1 MKHAFRRSLVVV
13 LVIVALLVA
22 ARLALPYVVK
32 DYLNRKMDRMGD
44 YHGQIADIDIHLWR
58 GAYSIDGLRID
69 KVTGKVPVPFFA
81 AATTDIA
88 LSWRALSHG
97 TVRGRVEFDQASLNF
112 VDGEGKATGQS
123 GQGVDW
129 RQKLEM
135 LLPIRLDEVRVRRSQ
150 VTFHNF
156 VSKPK
161 VDLKMTDVDA
171 TVVNLTNADRSHG
184 RRVADLDASAKVL
197 GNAPLKAKASFD
209 PLAPQLLDF
218 TFALQV
224 SDIELKRL
232 NDLARAYAKL
242 DFAGGHGTFV
252 MQLEAKDGALDGYA
266 KPLLHDVQIF
276 SWKQDVEEEHKNP
289 LRVAWEAIAQGVTS
303 LFKNHQQDQ
312 FATRVP
318 ISGRIDNKDVSTW
331 GAIVGVLHNAFV
343 QAYSPKLEDLKPA
356 PAKKD

>member
-1 MKHAFRRSLVVV
+1 MKPVFRRSLVVA
-13 LVIVALLVA
+13 LVIVVLLVT
-22 ARLALPYVVK
+22 ARVALPYVVK

-44 YHGQIADIDIHLWR
+44 YHGHIADIDIHLWR
-58 GAYSIDGLRID
+58 GAYSIDALRID

-88 LSWRALSHG
+88 LSWRALTHG

-112 VDGEGKATGQS
+112 VDGEGKAAGQS
-123 GQGVDW
+123 GKGVDW

-135 LLPIRLDEVRVRRSQ
+135 LLPIRLDEVRVHRGE

-156 VSKPK
+156 VSRPK

-171 TVVNLTNADRSHG
+171 TVINLTNADRSQG

-197 GNAPLKAKASFD
+197 GNAPLTAKASFD
-209 PLAPQLLDF
+209 PLAPRLLDF
-218 TFALQV
+218 TFALSV
-224 SDIELKRL
+224 TDIELTRL

-252 MQLEAKDGALDGYA
+252 MQLEAKNGALDGYA

-289 LRVAWEAIAQGVTS
+289 LRIAWEAIAQGITS
-303 LFKNHQQDQ
+303 LFKNHKQDQ

>member
-135 LLPIRLDEVRVRRSQ
+135 LLPIRLDEVRVHRSQ